1 MNPPDPI
8 VNSHPPDP
16 GMAPGA
22 ESLLTVLNEPQRE
35 AVTFPGGSLLVLAG
49 AGSGK
54 TRVIT
59 HRIAHL
65 IQAHA
70 IPARR
75 IIAVTFTN
83 KASAEMRERIER
95 LLGEAA
101 LGSWIGTFHA
111 LCLRILRREAPLIG
125 LDSQFVIYDTDDQLA
140 VVKRILKDEWI
151 EDVGPPRR
159 FLSAISRAKNRLESP
174 AEMERTAF
182 TSAQKERARV
192 YQLYQKALARAQA
205 VDFDDLLIRTLELFD
220 RHPECAA
227 RYAENC
233 EHLLVDEYQ
242 DTNRPQYLLIRHLT
256 ATHGNVCVVGDED
269 QSIYRFRGAEIRNI
283 LEFERDHPGTQVI
296 RLERNY
302 RSSGS
307 IIEASGA
314 LIAHNQHRKGKTL
327 WTSNETG
334 DPLELFHAMDDRAEA
349 AWITERLKRYA
360 DDLSY
365 EDMAVL
371 YRTNAQSR
379 LLEEYCR
386 RDGIPYQ
393 LVGSVRFY
401 DRKEVKDLLAYL
413 RLINTPA
420 DPVAFR
426 RVINTPARGI
436 GKTSVAA
443 IEKLASE
450 RDVPLLAAATHAVE
464 QRLLASRALK
474 MVGGFLTLIADLSA
488 RITDGPVALLEELLR
503 RLDYEAYLQRT
514 YGTQATDRMENIDA
528 LVSAAVEHQEESNEA
543 SLQSFLD
550 RSALVA
556 GADDVGAQPG
566 VTLMTIHCAKGL
578 EFPVVILAGLEEG
591 LFPHAMSRED
601 DEIEEER
608 RLCYVAMTR
617 AKRHLVLA
625 HAAHRRLQGT
635 LSAGRPSRFLSEIP
649 PKLIRSVNQQ
659 KTVPAID
666 FDFRDSD
673 SAYGSS
679 AARAV
684 PKRRPARPAGPV
696 KIGPETADGFRV
708 GALVT
713 HPSLGAGRIVER
725 QGEGKLLKLTI
736 QFTNCGPRKIMP
748 AYVKLAVQR
757 S

>member
-8 VNSHPPDP
+8 VNPNFLA
-16 GMAPGA
+16 G
-22 ESLLTVLNEPQRE
+22 LNEAQQE
-35 AVTFPGGSLLVLAG
+35 AVAHTSGSLLVLAG

-65 IQAHA
+65 IREHA

-83 KASAEMRERIER
+83 KASSEMRERIER
-95 LLGEAA
+95 LLGTDA

-111 LCLRILRREAPLIG
+111 LCLRVLRREGPQIG
-125 LDSQFVIYDTDDQLA
+125 LDSQFVIYDSDDQLA

-151 EDVGPPRR
+151 EDSGPPRR

-192 YQLYQKALARAQA
+192 YQLYQAVLARSQA
-205 VDFDDLLIRTLELFD
+205 VDFDDLLLRTLELFD
-220 RHPECAA
+220 RHPDTAR

-233 EHLLVDEYQ
+233 EYLLVDEYQ

-256 ATHGNVCVVGDED
+256 AVHGNVCVVGDED

-283 LEFERDHPGTQVI
+283 LEFERDHAGTRVI

-302 RSSGS
+302 RSTGA
-307 IIEASGA
+307 IIQASGA
-314 LIAHNQHRKGKTL
+314 LIAHNQRRKGKTL
-327 WTSNETG
+327 WTSNDTG

-349 AWITERLKRYA
+349 AWITQRLKHFA
-360 DDLSY
+360 DEMSY

-413 RLINTPA
+413 RLINTPT

-436 GKTSVAA
+436 GNTTVQA
-443 IEKLASE
+443 IEKIAAETEL
-450 RDVPLLAAATHAVE
+450 PLLAAAEHAVE
-464 QRLLASRALK
+464 HRLLASRPLK
-474 MVGGFLTLIADLSA
+474 MISGFLALISDLSS
-488 RITDGPVALLEELLR
+488 RVPEGPVQLLEDLLK
-503 RLDYEAYLQRT
+503 RLDYESYLQRI
-514 YGTQATDRMENIDA
+514 YGTQATDRMENIRS
-528 LVSAAVEHQEESNEA
+528 LVSAAVEYQEESNES
-543 SLQSFLD
+543 SLQGFLD

-556 GADDVGAQPG
+556 GADTVGAQPG
-566 VTLMTIHCAKGL
+566 ITLMTIHCAKGL
-578 EFPVVILAGLEEG
+578 EFPVVVLAGLEEG

-601 DEIEEER
+601 EEIEEER

-617 AKRHLVLA
+617 AKRHLLLT

-635 LSAGRPSRFLSEIP
+635 LLAGRPSRFLSEIP
-649 PKLIRSVNQQ
+649 SNLMRSVNRPES
-659 KTVPAID
+659 TPAID
-666 FDFRDSD
+666 FDFRDS
-673 SAYGSS
+673 SNSFGSS
-679 AARAV
+679 AARV
-684 PKRRPARPAGPV
+684 TSKRRPQRAAMPVKAGP
-696 KIGPETADGFRV
+696 KAADGFTV
-708 GALVT
+708 GARVL

-736 QFTNCGPRKIMP
+736 QFTGCGPRKIMP
-748 AYVKLAVQR
+748 AYVKLAIQA
-757 S
+757 